1 MSALLTL
8 DSVCQRFGASTALD
22 AISLSVEQGEFIAL
36 LGPSG
41 CGKTTLLRTIAG
53 FLTPTSGR
61 ILIEDKDVSAW
72 APYRRPLNTVFQNYA
87 LFPHLSVLG
96 NVMYGPRR
104 AGVARRDAQAQS
116 HEALAL
122 VGLTDFAARFPREL
136 SGGQQQRVALAR
148 AIVNRPKLLLLDEPL
163 SALDLKLRKRVQ
175 LELKHLQQKLGIA
188 FLFVTHDQEEA
199 MTMADRIVV
208 MHGGRI
214 EQVGTGTEIYRR
226 PASRFVA
233 EFIGDANILP
243 WSCDDQARVTL
254 DGTEL
259 AMPGHIEVPPVA
271 RGIAVLRP
279 EDIHVSPT
287 RPHATDDASSSPTS
301 ADAAPDTNETTIMG
315 SPSPRRDPST
325 IGSSMS
331 TPPAAGCMA
340 LTAVVTD
347 LVSIGSHTVVHAQAG
362 EHKLLA
368 RLPGLPDASL
378 ASGQTVT
385 LSWRAACMH
394 LIGDA
399 A

>member
-8 DSVCQRFGASTALD
+8 DSVCQRFGASNALD
-22 AISLSVEQGEFIAL
+22 HISLTVEQGEFIAL

-61 ILIEDKDVSAW
+61 ILIEDQDVSAW

-87 LFPHLSVLG
+87 LFPHLCVLG

-104 AGVARRDAQAQS
+104 AGVGRRDAQEQAR
-116 HEALAL
+116 EALAL
-122 VGLTDFAARFPREL
+122 VGLADFAERFPREL

-214 EQVGTGTEIYRR
+214 EQVGTGADIYRR

-243 WSCDDQARVTL
+243 WSCDDQGQVTL
-254 DGTEL
+254 QGTGL
-259 AMPGHIEVPPVA
+259 IVPGHVALPPVA

-279 EDIHVSPT
+279 EDIQV
-287 RPHATDDASSSPTS
+287 RA
-301 ADAAPDTNETTIMG
+301 G
-315 SPSPRRDPST
+315 R
-325 IGSSMS
+325 
-331 TPPAAGCMA
+331 PAAGGAATPDAPGCLT

-347 LVSIGSHTVVHAQAG
+347 LVSVGSHTVIHAQAG
-362 EHKLLA
+362 PHTFLA

-378 ASGQTVT
+378 ATGQAVV

-399 A
+399 T

>member
-8 DSVCQRFGASTALD
+8 DGICQRFGASTALD
-22 AISLSVEQGEFIAL
+22 HIHLSVEQGEFIAL

-53 FLTPTSGR
+53 FLIPTTGR
-61 ILIEDKDVSAW
+61 VLIEDQDVSTL

-87 LFPHLSVLG
+87 LFPHLSVSG

-104 AGVARRDAQAQS
+104 AGMSRREAQERS
-116 HEALAL
+116 REALDM
-122 VGLTDFAARFPREL
+122 VGLGEFAERFPREL

-214 EQVGTGTEIYRR
+214 EQVGTGADIYRR

-233 EFIGDANILP
+233 EFIGEANILP
-243 WSCDDQARVTL
+243 WARDSEAQVSL
-254 DGTEL
+254 DGTGL
-259 AMPGHIEVPPVA
+259 ILPAHVPVPVA
-271 RGIAVLRP
+271 THGIAVLRP
-279 EDIHVSPT
+279 EDIQV
-287 RPHATDDASSSPTS
+287 
-301 ADAAPDTNETTIMG
+301 AAPASGDIDSTTADPVG
-315 SPSPRRDPST
+315 SL
-325 IGSSMS
+325 G
-331 TPPAAGCMA
+331 TPADLTSNAVPAGCLQ

-347 LVSIGSHTVVHAQAG
+347 LVSVGSHTVVHTRVG
-362 EHKLLA
+362 ELTVLA
-368 RLPGLPDASL
+368 RVPGLPDESL
-378 ASGQTVT
+378 AVGKSVALWWQPN
-385 LSWRAACMH
+385 RMH
-394 LIGDA
+394 LIGETV
-399 A
+399 